1 MQPLTESQIR
11 HSFIN
16 CSKGEAQR
24 LNLPAGLSSWEW
36 SAEIFLG
43 WIDPK
48 SPQRG
53 YAVIETEDGPR
64 GIVLA
69 KTARRGGGAAQM
81 CQFCMTLHPGS
92 GVSLYSAA
100 RPSARTGQ
108 HNTLGTYLCADL
120 RCSDYTLGR
129 RRPAGIRQMEE
140 TMTREDRRE
149 RTLETARGFVA
160 RLQHRA

>member
-11 HSFIN
+11 SSFIN

-24 LNLPAGLSSWEW
+24 LNLPAGLATWEW
-36 SAEIFLG
+36 PAEIFLG

-53 YAVIETEDGPR
+53 YAVVETEDGPR
-64 GIVLA
+64 GIVLT
-69 KTARRGGGAAQM
+69 KTEQRSGGSAQM

-92 GVSLYSAA
+92 GVALYSAA
-100 RPSARTGQ
+100 RPSARKGR
-108 HNTLGTYLCADL
+108 HSSLGTYLCSNL

-129 RRPAGIRQMEE
+129 RRPQGIRQMEE
-140 TMTREDRRE
+140 TMTLEDRRE
-149 RTLETARGFVA
+149 RTLAKARRFVA
-160 RLQHRA
+160 KLEDED